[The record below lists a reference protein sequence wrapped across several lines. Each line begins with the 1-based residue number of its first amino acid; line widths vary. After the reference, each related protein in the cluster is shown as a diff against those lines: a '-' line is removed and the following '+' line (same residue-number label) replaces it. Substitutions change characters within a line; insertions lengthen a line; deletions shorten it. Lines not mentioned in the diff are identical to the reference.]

1 MTSPTESV
9 KVVSHIALRQI
20 PTAPKKSYT
29 SESKITPAQS
39 MSLCINPDCSQPQ
52 NTDTQIFC
60 STCGSEIL
68 LEGRY
73 RVTRPLGAGGFG
85 KTYEVLDRNIPK
97 VLKVLINN
105 DAKYVELFQREAE
118 VLSRLNHP
126 GIPKVDPD
134 GYFTVF
140 PRQSNEPLHCIVM
153 EKVEGMNLEEYL
165 QGRQNRP
172 INQRIALDW
181 LKEIIVILDSVH
193 SENFFHRDI
202 KPSNIM
208 IKPDGV
214 LVLIDFG
221 TAREVTGAYLAKMA
235 ENERLTL
242 VQSLG
247 YSPIEQLHG
256 YPVFQSDFFA
266 LGCTFIY
273 LLTGQHPFSLYDLD
287 GDGYVWRDR
296 ASHISPLILDHIDH
310 LTTRRYKDRPPNTQ
324 AILAKLQE
332 IELTLYPPKIPFTP
346 PTPTPTNQPSAK
358 NQPTPNSHQ
367 PTIRCQTFSFDIATL
382 EKRHTGLFGNKTT
395 WEITRRRSQAEY
407 FIEDLGSGVI
417 LEMVSI
423 PGGTFLMG
431 SPNTEEERSDS
442 EGPQHYVTVPPFYMG
457 KFTVTQA
464 QWKAVAALPQVNLT
478 LNPDPSR
485 FKGNNL
491 PVESVNWFDAVEFCA
506 RLAKKTGRDY
516 RLPSEAEWE
525 YACRAG
531 TNTPFHFG
539 ETITPDL
546 VNYNGN
552 YPYGSAPKGEYR
564 GKTTPVGSFQA
575 ANAFGLFDMHGNV
588 GEWCMDSWH
597 ENYSGSPID
606 GSRWREND
614 NQKYRLLRGGSWSYT
629 GRYCR
634 GAYRFRIRPDS
645 RDYYSGFRLVVS

>member
-1 MTSPTESV
+1 M
-9 KVVSHIALRQI
+9 
-20 PTAPKKSYT
+20 
-29 SESKITPAQS
+29 
-39 MSLCINPDCSQPQ
+39 
-52 NTDTQIFC
+52 
-60 STCGSEIL
+60 
-68 LEGRY
+68 
-73 RVTRPLGAGGFG
+73 
-85 KTYEVLDRNIPK
+85 
-97 VLKVLINN
+97 
-105 DAKYVELFQREAE
+105 ELFQREGE

-126 GIPKVDPD
+126 GIPKVEPD

-140 PRQSNEPLHCIVM
+140 PRQSSEPLHCIVM
-153 EKVEGMNLEEYL
+153 EKIEGMNLEEYL
-165 QGRQNRP
+165 QNRENRP
-172 INQRIALDW
+172 INQRLALDW
-181 LKEIIVILDSVH
+181 LKEITGILDSVH
-193 SENFFHRDI
+193 SQNFFHRDI

-208 IKPDGV
+208 LKPDGV

-221 TAREVTGAYLAKMA
+221 TAREATGTYLAKMA

-256 YPVFQSDFFA
+256 YPVFQSDFSA

-273 LLTGQHPFSLYDLD
+273 LLTGEHPFSLYDLD

-296 ASHISPLILDHIDH
+296 ASHISPLILDYIDH
-310 LTTRRYKDRPPNTQ
+310 LSTRRYKDRPPNTQ
-324 AILAKLQE
+324 TILQKLQE
-332 IELTLYPPKIPFTP
+332 IELTLYPPKIP
-346 PTPTPTNQPSAK
+346 PTPSPPISPQKKPSVTTVTP
-358 NQPTPNSHQ
+358 
-367 PTIRCQTFSFDIATL
+367 IRCQTFTFDIATL
-382 EKRHTGLFGNKTT
+382 EKRHTGIFGNKTT

-431 SPNTEEERSDS
+431 SPNTEENRLDN

-464 QWKAVAALPQVNLT
+464 QWKAVAALPQVNQT

-491 PVESVNWFDAVEFCA
+491 PVECVSWLDVVEFSA

-552 YPYGSAPKGEYR
+552 YPYGSAPNGEYR
-564 GKTTPVGSFQA
+564 EKTTPVGSFQV
-575 ANAFGLFDMHGNV
+575 ANAFGLYDMNGNV
-588 GEWCMDSWH
+588 WEWCLDGWH
-597 ENYSGSPID
+597 ENYSGSPVD
-606 GSRWREND
+606 GSSWNEND
-614 NQKYRLLRGGSWSYT
+614 NQYRLLCGGSWNSYAWYCRSAYR
-629 GRYCR
+629 GRYQ
-634 GAYRFRIRPDS
+634 PNS
-645 RDYYSGFRLVVS
+645 RYSNYGFRLVVS